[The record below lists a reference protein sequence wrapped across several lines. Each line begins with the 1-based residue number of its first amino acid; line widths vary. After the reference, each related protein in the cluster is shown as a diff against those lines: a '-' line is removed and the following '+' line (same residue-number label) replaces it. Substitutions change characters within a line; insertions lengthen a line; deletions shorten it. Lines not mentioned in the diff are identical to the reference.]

1 MDKMKKDS
9 KISLIWASIYV
20 GFSTIMLYTI
30 YPSDPFSF
38 EGLYDNII
46 YLTLSLLVVPGQLLS
61 WGLRYGGFDSWTT
74 ELMFVSLSQLA
85 NLLIWWKIILYVK
98 RK

>member
-1 MDKMKKDS
+1 MGFN
-9 KISLIWASIYV
+9 LHW
-20 GFSTIMLYTI
+20 FSTIMLYTL

-38 EGLYDNII
+38 EGFYDNII
-46 YLTLSLLVVPGQLLS
+46 YVILSLLVIPGQLFS
-61 WGLRYGGFDSWTT
+61 WGMRYGGFDSWTT
-74 ELMFVSLSQLA
+74 ELLFVSLSQLM

>member
-1 MDKMKKDS
+1 MKTDS

-20 GFSTIMLYTI
+20 GFSTLMLYTLN
-30 YPSDPFSF
+30 PSDPFSF
-38 EGLYDNII
+38 EGIYDNII
-46 YLTLSLLVVPGQLLS
+46 YWILSLLVIPGQLLS

-74 ELMFVSLSQLA
+74 ELLFVSLSQLI
-85 NLLIWWKIILYVK
+85 NLLICWRLILYVK

>member
-1 MDKMKKDS
+1 MKKDS